1 MHLFNRLVVT
11 LLAALLAVGGAFT
24 LGASYG
30 WPDARMLQG
39 LPALGSL
46 ASRLRECPALYTA
59 GGGMAAVFIGLI
71 VLYLELRVPDRNPG
85 MVIQRDKQGSTT
97 VSLAGLKRLAEH
109 VIGDIPGVETIRAEA
124 RDSRNGVQYF
134 LRVVLLPETS
144 APDLSEEIRARLG
157 AAISHHLGRRASR
170 IDIHTQVGT
179 AAPPPRGR
187 RVR

>member
-11 LLAALLAVGGAFT
+11 LLAALLALGGAFT
-24 LGASYG
+24 FGAAYG
-30 WPDARMLQG
+30 WPDARTLQSV
-39 LPALGSL
+39 PALVSL
-46 ASRLRECPALYTA
+46 AGQLRELPPVYVTSGGLAAL
-59 GGGMAAVFIGLI
+59 FLGLM
-71 VLYLELRVPDRNPG
+71 VVYLELRVPDRNPG
-85 MVIQRDKQGSTT
+85 MVIQRDKHGSTT

-124 RDSRNGVQYF
+124 RDGRNGVEYF

-157 AAISHHLGRRASR
+157 AASAHHLGRRAAR
-170 IDIHTQVGT
+170 IDVHTQVGT
-179 AAPPPRGR
+179 AAPPPRGK